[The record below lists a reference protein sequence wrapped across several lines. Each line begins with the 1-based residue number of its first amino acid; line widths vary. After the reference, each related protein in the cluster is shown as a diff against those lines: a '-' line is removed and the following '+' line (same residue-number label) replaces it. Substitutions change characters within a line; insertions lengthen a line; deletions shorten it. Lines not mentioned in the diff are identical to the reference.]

1 MSTPSSAPAATLA
14 DATAADAPATA
25 LADAPTAAPTTA
37 HRDAAP
43 SQSDAADG
51 TAARRDALLRAGAA
65 YVAQWIGFQHEL
77 RGVPGIQVAIRH
89 RGELLL
95 DEAWGVADAT
105 TSEPL
110 TTGHLF
116 RIASHSKTFTATA
129 VLQLVERGT
138 LRLDDPVSRWLP
150 ELADAEVGPVT
161 VRELLGHQGG
171 VIRDGVVADFWQR
184 GLPFPDGAEI
194 LRMAAE
200 EGRVFAPNEHFKY
213 SNVGYS
219 LLGLV
224 IEAATGRTYGQYV
237 TDEIVRPLGLD
248 DLGPEWDADRADEY
262 ASGHTAALQAG
273 APRRVIPHVD
283 TRAMAA
289 ATGWFGTARDLS
301 AYFAAHAPGEETLL
315 SEGSR
320 RLLQRRE
327 SDIEYAG
334 VLRHYGLGF
343 DVRDLDGASLIGHSG
358 GYPGH
363 ITRTWLDLDDDIV
376 VSVLTNAIDG
386 PADVLATG
394 AVGILRLALAQLD
407 REPGAADITGRFASM
422 WSVADLVDLGGALAV
437 LHPADPDPARSA
449 EVLEVD
455 ADGTLRMPARASFGA
470 SGEPMGVER
479 DDAGEVVSIRLSGM
493 SMWPYDRYRYALAT
507 EQPSELLKG
516 MAL

>member
-1 MSTPSSAPAATLA
+1 MSTPPEAPAATLA
-14 DATAADAPATA
+14 DATAPDAPATA
-25 LADAPTAAPTTA
+25 LAPGATTG
-37 HRDAAP
+37 
-43 SQSDAADG
+43 DG
-51 TAARRDALLRAGAA
+51 ATVGDARRDALLRAGAA

-95 DEAWGVADAT
+95 DEAWGVANAA

-129 VLQLVERGT
+129 VLQLVESGA
-138 LRLDDPVSRWLP
+138 LRLDDPLSRWLP
-150 ELADAEVGPVT
+150 ELADAEVGDVS

-184 GLPFPDGAEI
+184 GLPFPDRAEI

-224 IEAATGRTYGQYV
+224 IEAAAGVSYAQYV
-237 TDEIVRPLGLD
+237 VDHIVRPLGLD
-248 DLGPEWDADRADEY
+248 DLGPEWDADRADDF
-262 ASGHTAALQAG
+262 AAGHNAALRAG

-301 AYFAAHAPGEETLL
+301 AYFAAHTPGDDTLV
-315 SEGSR
+315 SDAAK

-343 DVRDLDGASLIGHSG
+343 DVRDLDGVHLVGHSG

-394 AVGILRLALAQLD
+394 AIGILRLALAQAD
-407 REPGAADITGRFASM
+407 REPAEAAVTGRFASM
-422 WSVADLVDLGGALAV
+422 WSVADLVDLGGAVAV

-449 EVLEVD
+449 EVLDVD
-455 ADGTLRMPARASFGA
+455 DDGTLRLPSRASFGA
-470 SGEPMGVER
+470 SGEPVSVER
-479 DDAGEVVSIRLSGM
+479 DAAGEVVSIRLSGM
-493 SMWPYDRYRYALAT
+493 SMWPFERYRYALST

>member
-1 MSTPSSAPAATLA
+1 M
-14 DATAADAPATA
+14 
-25 LADAPTAAPTTA
+25 
-37 HRDAAP
+37 
-43 SQSDAADG
+43 
-51 TAARRDALLRAGAA
+51 LRAGAA

-493 SMWPYDRYRYALAT
+493 SMWPYDRYRYALST

>member
-1 MSTPSSAPAATLA
+1 VSTPPSAPAATLT
-14 DATAADAPATA
+14 DATAPDAPATA
-25 LADAPTAAPTTA
+25 LASGATTDHTAA
-37 HRDAAP
+37 
-43 SQSDAADG
+43 ADD
-51 TAARRDALLRAGAA
+51 ARRDALLRAGAA
-65 YVAQWIGFQHEL
+65 YIAEWIGFQHEL
-77 RGVPGIQVAIRH
+77 RGVPGIQIAIRH

-95 DEAWGVADAT
+95 DEAWGVANVAT
-105 TSEPL
+105 AEPL

-129 VLQLVERGT
+129 VLQLVESGA
-138 LRLDDPVSRWLP
+138 LRLDDSVSRWLP
-150 ELADAEVGPVT
+150 ELAESEVGGVS

-184 GLPFPDGAEI
+184 GLPFPDRAEI

-219 LLGLV
+219 LLGLI
-224 IEAATGRTYGQYV
+224 IEAAAGVPYAQYV
-237 TDEIVRPLGLD
+237 LDNIVLPLDLR
-248 DLGPEWDADRADEY
+248 DLGPEWDADRADDF
-262 ASGHTAALQAG
+262 AAGHNAALRAG
-273 APRRVIPHVD
+273 AERRVIPHVD

-301 AYFAAHAPGEETLL
+301 AYFAAHAPGDDTLV
-315 SEGSR
+315 SDASK

-343 DVRDLDGASLIGHSG
+343 DVRDLDGARLVGHSG

-363 ITRTWLDLDDDIV
+363 ITRTWLDLDDGLV

-394 AVGILRLALAQLD
+394 ALGILRLALAQAD
-407 REPGAADITGRFASM
+407 REPAAVEVTGRFASM
-422 WSVADLVDLGGALAV
+422 WSVADLVDLGGAVAV

-449 EVLEVD
+449 EVLDVD
-455 ADGTLRMPARASFGA
+455 VDGALRLPSRASFGA
-470 SGEPMGVER
+470 SGEPVSVER
-479 DDAGEVVSIRLSGM
+479 DAAGEVVSIRLSGM
-493 SMWPYDRYRYALAT
+493 SMWPFDRYRYALST
-507 EQPSELLKG
+507 ERPSELLKG

>member
-1 MSTPSSAPAATLA
+1 MSTPPEAPAATLT
-14 DATAADAPATA
+14 DATAPDAPATA
-25 LADAPTAAPTTA
+25 LASGATTGDVAAA
-37 HRDAAP
+37 GD
-43 SQSDAADG
+43 
-51 TAARRDALLRAGAA
+51 ARRDALLRAGAA

-95 DEAWGVADAT
+95 DEAWGVANAA

-129 VLQLVERGT
+129 VLQLVESGA
-138 LRLDDPVSRWLP
+138 LRLDDPLSRWLP
-150 ELADAEVGPVT
+150 ELADAEVGDVS

-184 GLPFPDGAEI
+184 GLPFPDRAEI

-224 IEAATGRTYGQYV
+224 IEAAAGVSYAQYV
-237 TDEIVRPLGLD
+237 VDHIVRPLGLD
-248 DLGPEWDADRADEY
+248 DLGPEWDADRADDF
-262 ASGHTAALQAG
+262 AAGHNAALRAG

-301 AYFAAHAPGEETLL
+301 AYFAAHTPGDDTLV
-315 SEGSR
+315 SDAAK

-343 DVRDLDGASLIGHSG
+343 DVRDLDGVHLVGHSG

-394 AVGILRLALAQLD
+394 AIGILRLALAQAD
-407 REPGAADITGRFASM
+407 REPAAAAVTGRFASM
-422 WSVADLVDLGGALAV
+422 WSVADLVDLGGAVAV

-449 EVLEVD
+449 EVLDVD
-455 ADGTLRMPARASFGA
+455 DDGTLRLPSRASFGA
-470 SGEPMGVER
+470 SGEPVSVER
-479 DDAGEVVSIRLSGM
+479 DAAGEVVSIRLSGM
-493 SMWPYDRYRYALAT
+493 SMWPFERYRYALST

>member
-1 MSTPSSAPAATLA
+1 M
-14 DATAADAPATA
+14 
-25 LADAPTAAPTTA
+25 
-37 HRDAAP
+37 
-43 SQSDAADG
+43 
-51 TAARRDALLRAGAA
+51 LRAGAA
-65 YVAQWIGFQHEL
+65 YVAQWVGFQHEL

-493 SMWPYDRYRYALAT
+493 SMWPYDRYRYALST

>member
-1 MSTPSSAPAATLA
+1 VSTPPSAPAATLT
-14 DATAADAPATA
+14 DATAPDAPAIA
-25 LADAPTAAPTTA
+25 LASGAAPGDGPTAA
-37 HRDAAP
+37 D
-43 SQSDAADG
+43 
-51 TAARRDALLRAGAA
+51 ARRDALLRAGAA
-65 YVAQWIGFQHEL
+65 YVAEWIGFQHEL

-95 DEAWGVADAT
+95 DEAWGVANTAT
-105 TSEPL
+105 GEPL

-129 VLQLVERGT
+129 VLQLVESGT
-138 LRLDDPVSRWLP
+138 LRLDDHVSRWLP
-150 ELADAEVGPVT
+150 ELADAEVGDVS

-184 GLPFPDGAEI
+184 GLPFPDRTEI
-194 LRMAAE
+194 LRMAAD

-224 IEAATGRTYGQYV
+224 IEAAAGVSYAQHV
-237 TDEIVRPLGLD
+237 VDHIVRPLGLD
-248 DLGPEWDADRADEY
+248 DLGPEWDADRADDF
-262 ASGHTAALQAG
+262 AAGHSAALQAG

-289 ATGWFGTARDLS
+289 ATGWFGTARDVT
-301 AYFAAHAPGEETLL
+301 AYFAAHVPGDDTLV
-315 SEGSR
+315 SDASK

-334 VLRHYGLGF
+334 ILRHYGLGF
-343 DVRDLDGASLIGHSG
+343 DVRDLDGVRLVGHSG

-363 ITRTWLDLDDDIV
+363 ITRTWLDLDDDLV

-394 AVGILRLALAQLD
+394 ALGILRLALAQAD
-407 REPGAADITGRFASM
+407 REPATADVTGRFASM
-422 WSVADLVDLGGALAV
+422 WSVADLVDLGGAVAV

-449 EVLEVD
+449 EVLDVD
-455 ADGTLRMPARASFGA
+455 ADGALRLPSRASFGA
-470 SGEPMGVER
+470 SGEPVSVER
-479 DDAGEVVSIRLSGM
+479 DEAGEVVSIRLSGM
-493 SMWPYDRYRYALAT
+493 SMWPFDRYRYALST

>member
-25 LADAPTAAPTTA
+25 LADAPTTA

-43 SQSDAADG
+43 SRSDATDG
-51 TAARRDALLRAGAA
+51 TTARRDALLRAGAA
-65 YVAQWIGFQHEL
+65 YVAQWVGFQHEL

-248 DLGPEWDADRADEY
+248 DLGPEWDANRADEY

-493 SMWPYDRYRYALAT
+493 SMWPYDRYRYALST

>member
-1 MSTPSSAPAATLA
+1 MSTPPSVPAATLA
-14 DATAADAPATA
+14 DATAPDAPATA
-25 LADAPTAAPTTA
+25 LASGATTGDGATA
-37 HRDAAP
+37 D
-43 SQSDAADG
+43 D
-51 TAARRDALLRAGAA
+51 ARRDALLRAGAA

-95 DEAWGVADAT
+95 DEAWGVANAAT
-105 TSEPL
+105 AEPL

-129 VLQLVERGT
+129 VLQLAESGA
-138 LRLDDPVSRWLP
+138 LRLDDPLSRWLP
-150 ELADAEVGPVT
+150 ELADAEVGDVS

-184 GLPFPDGAEI
+184 GLPFPDRAEI

-224 IEAATGRTYGQYV
+224 IEAAAGVSYAQYV
-237 TDEIVRPLGLD
+237 VERIVRPLGLD
-248 DLGPEWDADRADEY
+248 DLGPEWDAGRADDF
-262 ASGHTAALQAG
+262 AAGHNAALRAG
-273 APRRVIPHVD
+273 AARRVIPHVD

-301 AYFAAHAPGEETLL
+301 AYFAAHAPGDATLL
-315 SEGSR
+315 SDASK

-363 ITRTWLDLDDDIV
+363 ITRTWLDLDDDLV

-394 AVGILRLALAQLD
+394 AIGILRLALAQAG
-407 REPGAADITGRFASM
+407 REPATAAVTGRYASM
-422 WSVADLVDLGGALAV
+422 WSVADLVDLGGAVAV

-455 ADGTLRMPARASFGA
+455 DGGTLRLPSRASFGA
-470 SGEPMGVER
+470 SGEPVSVER
-479 DDAGEVVSIRLSGM
+479 DAAGAVESIRLSGM
-493 SMWPYDRYRYALAT
+493 SMWPFDRYRYALTT

>member
-1 MSTPSSAPAATLA
+1 MSTPPSAPAATLT
-14 DATAADAPATA
+14 DATAPDAPATA
-25 LADAPTAAPTTA
+25 LASGSTTG
-37 HRDAAP
+37 
-43 SQSDAADG
+43 DG
-51 TAARRDALLRAGAA
+51 ATGGDARRDALLRAGAA
-65 YVAQWIGFQHEL
+65 YVAEWIGFQHEL

-95 DEAWGVADAT
+95 DEAWGVANAA

-129 VLQLVERGT
+129 VLQLVESGA
-138 LRLDDPVSRWLP
+138 LRLDDPLSRWLP
-150 ELADAEVGPVT
+150 ELADAEVGDVS

-184 GLPFPDGAEI
+184 GLPFPDRAEI

-224 IEAATGRTYGQYV
+224 IEAAAGVSYAQYV
-237 TDEIVRPLGLD
+237 VDHIVRPLGLD
-248 DLGPEWDADRADEY
+248 DLGPEWDADRADDF
-262 ASGHTAALQAG
+262 AAGHNAALRAG

-289 ATGWFGTARDLS
+289 ATGWFGTACDLS
-301 AYFAAHAPGEETLL
+301 AYFAAHTPGDDTLV
-315 SEGSR
+315 SDAAK

-343 DVRDLDGASLIGHSG
+343 DVRDLDGVHLVGHSG

-363 ITRTWLDLDDDIV
+363 ITRTWLDLDDDLV

-394 AVGILRLALAQLD
+394 AIGILRLALAQAD
-407 REPGAADITGRFASM
+407 REPAEAAVTGRFASM
-422 WSVADLVDLGGALAV
+422 WSVADLVDLGGAVAV

-449 EVLEVD
+449 EVLDVD
-455 ADGTLRMPARASFGA
+455 DDGTLRLPSRASFGA
-470 SGEPMGVER
+470 SGEPVSVER
-479 DDAGEVVSIRLSGM
+479 DAAGEVVSIRLSGM
-493 SMWPYDRYRYALAT
+493 SMWPFERYRYALST

>member
-1 MSTPSSAPAATLA
+1 VSTPSSAPAATLT
-14 DATAADAPATA
+14 DATAPDAPATA
-25 LADAPTAAPTTA
+25 LGSASTLADSAATSE
-37 HRDAAP
+37 AA
-43 SQSDAADG
+43 
-51 TAARRDALLRAGAA
+51 AARRDALLRAGAA

-95 DEAWGVADAT
+95 DEAWGVANAA

-110 TTGHLF
+110 TTQHLF

-129 VLQLVERGT
+129 VLQLVESGA
-138 LRLDDPVSRWLP
+138 LRLDDLLSRWLP
-150 ELADAEVGPVT
+150 DLADAEVGGVT

-184 GLPFPDGAEI
+184 GLPFPDRAEI

-224 IEAATGRTYGQYV
+224 IEAAAGVSYAQYV
-237 TDEIVRPLGLD
+237 ADHIVRPLGLD
-248 DLGPEWDADRADEY
+248 DLGPEWDADRADDF
-262 ASGHTAALQAG
+262 AAGHSAALQAG

-301 AYFAAHAPGEETLL
+301 AYLAAHTPGDDTLV
-315 SEGSR
+315 SDASK

-327 SDIEYAG
+327 SDIEHAG
-334 VLRHYGLGF
+334 VVRHYGLGF
-343 DVRDLDGASLIGHSG
+343 DVRDLDGVALIGHSG

-394 AVGILRLALAQLD
+394 AVGILRLALAHLD
-407 REPGAADITGRFASM
+407 REPVEAEITGRFASM
-422 WSVADLVDLGGALAV
+422 WSVADLVDLGGATVV

-449 EVLEVD
+449 EVLDVD
-455 ADGTLRMPARASFGA
+455 ADGALRLPARASFGA
-470 SGEPMGVER
+470 SGEPVSVER
-479 DDAGEVVSIRLSGM
+479 DAAGEVVSIRLSGM
-493 SMWPYDRYRYALAT
+493 SMWPFDRYRYALST

>member
-1 MSTPSSAPAATLA
+1 MSTPPSAPAATLT
-14 DATAADAPATA
+14 DATAPDAPATA
-25 LADAPTAAPTTA
+25 LAPGSTTG
-37 HRDAAP
+37 
-43 SQSDAADG
+43 DG
-51 TAARRDALLRAGAA
+51 ATGGDARRDALLRAGAA

-95 DEAWGVADAT
+95 DEAWGVANAA

-129 VLQLVERGT
+129 VLQLVESGA
-138 LRLDDPVSRWLP
+138 LRLDDPLSRWLP
-150 ELADAEVGPVT
+150 ELADAEVGDVS

-184 GLPFPDGAEI
+184 GLPFPDRAEI

-224 IEAATGRTYGQYV
+224 IEAAAGVSYAQYV
-237 TDEIVRPLGLD
+237 VDHIVRPLGLD
-248 DLGPEWDADRADEY
+248 DLGPEWDADRVDDFA
-262 ASGHTAALQAG
+262 AGHNAALRAG

-301 AYFAAHAPGEETLL
+301 AYFAAHTPGDDTLV
-315 SEGSR
+315 SDAAK

-343 DVRDLDGASLIGHSG
+343 DVRDLDGVHLVGHSG

-363 ITRTWLDLDDDIV
+363 ITRTWLDLDDDLV

-394 AVGILRLALAQLD
+394 AIGILRLALAQAD
-407 REPGAADITGRFASM
+407 REPAEAAVTGRFASM
-422 WSVADLVDLGGALAV
+422 WSVADLVDLGGAVAV

-449 EVLEVD
+449 EVLDVD
-455 ADGTLRMPARASFGA
+455 DDGTLRLPSRASFGA
-470 SGEPMGVER
+470 SGEPVSVER
-479 DDAGEVVSIRLSGM
+479 DAAGEVVSIRLSGM
-493 SMWPYDRYRYALAT
+493 SMWPFERYRYALST

>member
-1 MSTPSSAPAATLA
+1 MSTPPTAPAATLT
-14 DATAADAPATA
+14 DATAPDAPATA
-25 LADAPTAAPTTA
+25 LASGSTTG
-37 HRDAAP
+37 
-43 SQSDAADG
+43 DG
-51 TAARRDALLRAGAA
+51 ATGGDARRDALLRAGAA
-65 YVAQWIGFQHEL
+65 YVAQWIGFQYEL

-95 DEAWGVADAT
+95 DEAWGVANAA

-129 VLQLVERGT
+129 VLQLVESGA
-138 LRLDDPVSRWLP
+138 LRLDDPLSRWLP
-150 ELADAEVGPVT
+150 ELADAEVGDVS

-184 GLPFPDGAEI
+184 GLPFPDRAEI

-224 IEAATGRTYGQYV
+224 IEAAAGVSYAQYV
-237 TDEIVRPLGLD
+237 VDHIVRPLGLD
-248 DLGPEWDADRADEY
+248 DLGPEWDADRADDF
-262 ASGHTAALQAG
+262 AAGHNAALRAG

-301 AYFAAHAPGEETLL
+301 AYFAAHTPGDDTLV
-315 SEGSR
+315 SDAAK

-343 DVRDLDGASLIGHSG
+343 DVRDLDGVHLVGHSG

-363 ITRTWLDLDDDIV
+363 ITRTWLDLDDDLV

-394 AVGILRLALAQLD
+394 AIGILRLALAQAD
-407 REPGAADITGRFASM
+407 REPAEAAVTGRFASM
-422 WSVADLVDLGGALAV
+422 WSVADLVDLGGAVAV

-449 EVLEVD
+449 EVLDVD
-455 ADGTLRMPARASFGA
+455 DDGTLRLPSRASFGA
-470 SGEPMGVER
+470 SGEPVSVER
-479 DDAGEVVSIRLSGM
+479 DAAGEVVSIRLSGM
-493 SMWPYDRYRYALAT
+493 SMWPFERYRYALST